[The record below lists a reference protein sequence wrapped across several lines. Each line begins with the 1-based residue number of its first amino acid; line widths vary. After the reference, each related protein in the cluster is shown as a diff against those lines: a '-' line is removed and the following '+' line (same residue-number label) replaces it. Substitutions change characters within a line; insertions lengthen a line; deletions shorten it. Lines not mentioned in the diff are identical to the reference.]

1 MKNTINTYNKHI
13 FNPLHITTN
22 DIDEIDIAHAL
33 SLLCRGCGHL
43 QFFYSVGQ
51 HCINCANEAIARG
64 YNKHICLAC
73 LLHDASEAYVSDLVR
88 PVKIQIPEYSIIE
101 ERIINTIYQKFNLNL
116 APEELSIIK
125 QIDDDMLLY
134 ELPVILQVETT
145 PNPMASTPDLKVHEF
160 KEVEKEYLRILHN
173 LM

>member
-1 MKNTINTYNKHI
+1 MKNTINTYNKHV
-13 FNPLHITTN
+13 FNPLHITTG
-22 DIDEIDIAHAL
+22 DVDEIDIAHAL

-43 QFFYSVGQ
+43 QFFYSVAQ
-51 HCINCANEAIARG
+51 HCINCANEALARG
-64 YNKHICLAC
+64 YDKKICLAC

-101 ERIINTIYQKFNLNL
+101 ERIINTIYQKFNLDL
-116 APEELSIIK
+116 TPEELTLVK

-134 ELPVILQVETT
+134 ELPVILKVETT
-145 PNPMASTPDLKVHEF
+145 PTLMASIPDLNMHDF
-160 KEVEKEYLRILHN
+160 KEIEKEYLRILYT